1 MRTCFAIA
9 ILAMPLAACAP
20 GQGLFGP
27 AGKPGDVE
35 VRSPEEGQ
43 ARPRVRPSDANTG
56 LRPPAG
62 ARTAEEFDTT
72 TQEERVAAVQTAQTG
87 GGAELLGTTI
97 ASLGA
102 PSEAGIWMKTPLVS
116 APAKGRVD
124 DPASGAQVAV
134 DLVPLDAPRGA
145 GSQLS
150 LAAMRLLGVGL
161 TELPEVKVYRLN

>member
-1 MRTCFAIA
+1 MRKGFAIA
-9 ILAMPLAACAP
+9 ILTTSLAACTP
-20 GQGLFGP
+20 GGGLFDRNTP
-27 AGKPGDVE
+27 KSDVE
-35 VRSPEEGQ
+35 VLNPSEGQ
-43 ARPRVRPSDANTG
+43 ARPKVRPSDVTMG
-56 LRPPAG
+56 QRPPEG

-72 TQEERVAAVQTAQTG
+72 SEQERVAAVQTAKTWA
-87 GGAELLGTTI
+87 GAEPLGTTI

-134 DLVPLDAPRGA
+134 DLLPLEAPQGA

-150 LAAMRLLGVGL
+150 LAA
-161 TELPEVKVYRLN
+161 